1 MPHENQMRKNI
12 NNKDILLKTRLVLT
26 HRSLIRFSEEYYNMK
41 DIRSSASNIF
51 GVKFSLNISEA
62 YLEPSQT

>member
-41 DIRSSASNIF
+41 DIRSSVSNIF
-51 GVKFSLNISEA
+51 GVKVSLNISEA